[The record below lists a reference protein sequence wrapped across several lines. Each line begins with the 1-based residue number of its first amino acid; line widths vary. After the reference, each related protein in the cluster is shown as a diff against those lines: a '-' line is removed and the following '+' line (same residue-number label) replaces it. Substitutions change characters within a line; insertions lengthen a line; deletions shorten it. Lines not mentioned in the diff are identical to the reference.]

1 MPNLHKKQMEEINEK
16 MGKIP
21 AMTARLT
28 DLNRQ
33 LVETPA
39 EQVNRVNLVKELTAD
54 IKALTEEIE
63 GAKNAR
69 MKYYLKNSDLLYN
82 FNECD
87 KKKKTI
93 HTIDSLRNTHEP
105 TPGPDQ
111 TDKMGFYHKY
121 RTNLEPDYVYTVES
135 HTNEEN
141 YCYACKVYRV
151 LQPEEACMLCETC
164 GSKTSQSSIN
174 EKQLVKDQT
183 DNRFYEYKR
192 YTHFS
197 DWLDNLQG
205 KENVVVP
212 DDVLDVVIREI
223 KRERKNEKI
232 DELSEEDIRRYLKK
246 YKKNGYDRYYDHST
260 QILFRVTDIKP
271 LHMTTGQEQN
281 LKLMF
286 LQIQEPF
293 ELYKLDRTNF
303 SSYGYIIYKFCQLL
317 GYKEFLPKLKLH
329 KNYAKLYEHDMIWKK
344 ICTYLGGS
352 EKGWA
357 FIKSYEY

>member
-1 MPNLHKKQMEEINEK
+1 MPNLHKQHLEELDAQQS
-16 MGKIP
+16 KIP
-21 AMTARLT
+21 LMEK
-28 DLNRQ
+28 Q
-33 LVETPA
+33 
-39 EQVNRVNLVKELTAD
+39 LTALEKECPTD
-54 IKALTEEIE
+54 INQQKTQATKIAALKAEIE
-63 GAKNAR
+63 GIKTAR
-69 MKYYLKNSDLLYN
+69 MKYLVKNSDLLYN
-82 FNECD
+82 FNECE
-87 KKKKTI
+87 KKKKVI
-93 HTIDSLRNTHEP
+93 HTIDSLRTHDSIVEKS
-105 TPGPDQ
+105 
-111 TDKMGFYHKY
+111 DKMLYYHKY
-121 RTNLEPDYVYTVES
+121 RSNIDPNYV
-135 HTNEEN
+135 HTIDTHVNEEN
-141 YCYACKVYRV
+141 YCYDCKVYRV
-151 LQPEEACMLCETC
+151 LQPEEAYLLCEKC

-174 EKQLVKDQT
+174 EKQMVKDQT

-205 KENVVVP
+205 KENVIVP
-212 DDVLDVVIREI
+212 DEVIDIIVREI
-223 KRERKNEKI
+223 RRERKNEKI
-232 DELSEEDIRRYLKK
+232 DELGEEDIRRYLKK
-246 YKKNGYDRYYDHST
+246 YKKSGFDRYYDHST

-344 ICTYLGGS
+344 ICTYLGGA
-352 EKGWA
+352 EKGWT

>member
-1 MPNLHKKQMEEINEK
+1 MPNLHKKHMTEIGEK
-16 MGKIP
+16 MLQIP
-21 AMTARLT
+21 GLEQKLNDLRVVLENTSDINDEKRLT
-28 DLNRQ
+28 S
-33 LVETPA
+33 E
-39 EQVNRVNLVKELTAD
+39 
-54 IKALTEEIE
+54 IKGITEELESI
-63 GAKNAR
+63 KNAR
-69 MKYYLKNSDLLYN
+69 MKYLLKNSDLMYH

-87 KKKKTI
+87 KKKKLV
-93 HTIDSLRNTHEP
+93 HTIESLR
-105 TPGPDQ
+105 TPDPAVNHDQ
-111 TDKMGFYHKY
+111 TDTKMAYYHKY
-121 RTNLEPDYVYTVES
+121 RANLEPDYVHTNES

-151 LQPEEACMLCETC
+151 LQPEEACLLCEKC

-212 DDVLDVVIREI
+212 DEVIDIVIREI

-246 YKKNGYDRYYDHST
+246 YKKSGYDRYYDHST

-303 SSYGYIIYKFCQLL
+303 SSYGYIIFKFCQLL

-352 EKGWA
+352 EKGWT